1 MKKKSLAAL
10 LLAVKNDTQLSTRTD
25 DALQAYAQK
34 HPEMADAIY
43 IIRLIILR
51 EALDSSYP
59 TQTHEAY
66 NRLCSLLEEIPAGL
80 ISKEAAQDFRMKYAF
95 HNKLNNAQLQ
105 RLLHY
110 DAEHS
115 KALSKIQTGKAT
127 CLLVEDGDII
137 AESADTGSNAV
148 TALLEAH
155 EDDTEGNTVITAHLS
170 VEEAETI
177 LHSTGEYIAVYI
189 PFPA

>member
-1 MKKKSLAAL
+1 
-10 LLAVKNDTQLSTRTD
+10 
-25 DALQAYAQK
+25 
-34 HPEMADAIY
+34 
-43 IIRLIILR
+43 
-51 EALDSSYP
+51 
-59 TQTHEAY
+59 
-66 NRLCSLLEEIPAGL
+66 
-80 ISKEAAQDFRMKYAF
+80 MKYAF

-127 CLLVEDGDII
+127 CLLLEDGDII

-155 EDDTEGNTVITAHLS
+155 EDDTEGNTVITAYLS
-170 VEEAETI
+170 VEEAETL
-177 LHSTGEYIAVYI
+177 LHFGIQAVYAVQADEAALRLLKEKKVI
-189 PFPA
+189 TNK